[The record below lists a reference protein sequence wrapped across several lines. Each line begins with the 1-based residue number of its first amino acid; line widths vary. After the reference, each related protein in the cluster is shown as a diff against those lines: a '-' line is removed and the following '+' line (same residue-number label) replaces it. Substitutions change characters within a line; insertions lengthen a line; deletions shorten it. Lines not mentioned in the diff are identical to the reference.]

1 MDIMK
6 YDVQLLDYDTRFTLW
21 QLASRDT
28 SIVCRKPILRMHW
41 IVLKISVLLF
51 GLTRRKERIPAPPM
65 IDDLP
70 LI

>member
-1 MDIMK
+1 M
-6 YDVQLLDYDTRFTLW
+6 
-21 QLASRDT
+21 ASRDT
-28 SIVCRKPILRMHW
+28 SIVWRKPILRMHW

-51 GLTRRKERIPAPPM
+51 ELTRRKERIPAPPM